1 MKCPFCSKEDLKV
14 LESRDVDDSKLRRRR
29 ECLACKNRF
38 TTYETIE
45 TAPRRIVKKSGK
57 IESFDRNKIME
68 SIIVA
73 CEKRPVTTDKMNKV
87 VDSIERALAR
97 RGKKDIKSSVIG
109 TMVMNKL
116 KALDKVAYIRFAS
129 VYKEFEDVGSF
140 RDEIKKIS

>member
-140 RDEIKKIS
+140 KDEIKKIS

>member
-45 TAPRRIVKKSGK
+45 IAPLRVVKKGGK
-57 IESFDRNKIME
+57 IEKFDNNKIMDG
-68 SIIVA
+68 IIVA

>member
-140 RDEIKKIS
+140 KEEIKKIS

>member
-29 ECLACKNRF
+29 ECLECKNRF

-45 TAPRRIVKKSGK
+45 TAPIRVMKKDGK

-68 SIIVA
+68 GIIVA

-140 RDEIKKIS
+140 KDEIKKIS

>member
-45 TAPRRIVKKSGK
+45 TAPIRVVKKGGK

-68 SIIVA
+68 GIIVA

-140 RDEIKKIS
+140 KDEIKKIS

>member
-45 TAPRRIVKKSGK
+45 IAPIRVVKKGSK
-57 IESFDRNKIME
+57 IESFDRNKIMDG
-68 SIIVA
+68 IIVA
-73 CEKRPVTTDKMNKV
+73 CEKRPVTTNKMNKV

-97 RGKKDIKSSVIG
+97 RGKKDIKSSMIG

-140 RDEIKKIS
+140 KDEIKKIS

>member
-29 ECLACKNRF
+29 ECLVCKNRF

-45 TAPRRIVKKSGK
+45 TAPIRVVKKGSK
-57 IESFDRNKIME
+57 IESFDRNKIMDG
-68 SIIVA
+68 IIVA

-116 KALDKVAYIRFAS
+116 KGLDKVAYIRFAS

-140 RDEIKKIS
+140 KDEIKKIS